1 MSITKHC
8 RACGEVF
15 RKRSLKSTESICPD
29 CRGDKGK
36 NRYKV
41 MANKTVDA
49 IATVESMEKQ
59 IEDLKTSIGILHD
72 TMVIEIES
80 QIMKGMDSI
89 VERIVNEKVNSL
101 KDIVISSMTK
111 AQKTKDE
118 VAELRRE
125 IRSMRTGNTR
135 LKNDMKAF
143 KEELQNNLKL
153 MLDGEWLDNGES
165 KK

>member
-1 MSITKHC
+1 MSITTVC

-15 RKRSLKSTESICPD
+15 RKRSLKSTERICPD

-41 MANKTVDA
+41 MANKTVNA
-49 IATVESMEKQ
+49 IATVENMEKQ
-59 IEDLKTSIGILHD
+59 IEDMKTSISILHD

-101 KDIVISSMTK
+101 KDIIISSMTK
-111 AQKTKDE
+111 AQKSKDE
-118 VAELRRE
+118 VAALRRE
-125 IRSMRTGNTR
+125 IKSMRTGNTR
-135 LKNDMKAF
+135 LKNDMKEF
-143 KEELQNNLKL
+143 REQQKHLFDSILKELK
-153 MLDGEWLDNGES
+153 
-165 KK
+165 K

>member
-1 MSITKHC
+1 MSITTEC
-8 RACGEVF
+8 RECRQVF
-15 RKRSLKSTESICPD
+15 KKRSLKSTEKICQA
-29 CRGDKGK
+29 CRGSGGR

-49 IATVESMEKQ
+49 IATVENMEKQ
-59 IEDLKTSIGILHD
+59 IEDMKTSISILHD

-101 KDIVISSMTK
+101 KDVIISSMTK

-143 KEELQNNLKL
+143 KEELQNNLEL
-153 MLDGEWLDNGES
+153 ILDGEWLDDKE
-165 KK
+165 

>member
-1 MSITKHC
+1 
-8 RACGEVF
+8 
-15 RKRSLKSTESICPD
+15 
-29 CRGDKGK
+29 
-36 NRYKV
+36 
-41 MANKTVDA
+41 MANKTVNA
-49 IATVESMEKQ
+49 IATVENMEKQ
-59 IEDLKTSIGILHD
+59 IEDMKTSISILHD

-101 KDIVISSMTK
+101 KDVIISSMTK

-135 LKNDMKAF
+135 LKNDMKEF
-143 KEELQNNLKL
+143 REQQKHLFDSILKELK
-153 MLDGEWLDNGES
+153 
-165 KK
+165 K

>member
-1 MSITKHC
+1 MSITTEC
-8 RACGEVF
+8 RVCGEVF
-15 RKRSLKSTESICPD
+15 RKRSLKSTEKICD
-29 CRGDKGK
+29 SCRGSGGR

-41 MANKTVDA
+41 MANKTVNA
-49 IATVESMEKQ
+49 IATVENMEKQ
-59 IEDLKTSIGILHD
+59 IEDMKTSISILHD

-101 KDIVISSMTK
+101 KDVIISSMTK
-111 AQKTKDE
+111 AQKTNDE

-135 LKNDMKAF
+135 LKNDMKEF
-143 KEELQNNLKL
+143 REQQKHLFDSILKELK
-153 MLDGEWLDNGES
+153 
-165 KK
+165 K

>member
-1 MSITKHC
+1 MSITRNC

-15 RKRSLKSTESICPD
+15 RKRSLKSTESICDD

-41 MANKTVDA
+41 MANKTVNA
-49 IATVESMEKQ
+49 IATVENIEKE
-59 IEDLKTSIGILHD
+59 IEAMKTSISILHD

-101 KDIVISSMTK
+101 KDIIVSSMTK
-111 AQKTKDE
+111 AQKTKGE
-118 VAELRRE
+118 VAELKKE
-125 IRSMRTGNTR
+125 IRSMRTGNSR
-135 LKNDMKAF
+135 LKNDMKEFREQQQRLFDAILVRIAQ
-143 KEELQNNLKL
+143 EGLK
-153 MLDGEWLDNGES
+153 
-165 KK
+165 K

>member
-41 MANKTVDA
+41 MTNKTVNA
-49 IATVESMEKQ
+49 IATVESMEKE
-59 IEDLKTSIGILHD
+59 IEDMKTSIGILHD

-101 KDIVISSMTK
+101 KDIIISSMTK

-118 VAELRRE
+118 VAELKKE

-135 LKNDMKAF
+135 LKNDMKEFREQQQQLFDAILVRIAQ
-143 KEELQNNLKL
+143 ERLK
-153 MLDGEWLDNGES
+153 
-165 KK
+165 K

>member
-1 MSITKHC
+1 MSITRNC

-15 RKRSLKSTESICPD
+15 RKRSLKSTESICED

-41 MANKTVDA
+41 MANKTVNA
-49 IATVESMEKQ
+49 IATVENMEKE
-59 IEDLKTSIGILHD
+59 IEAMKTSISILHD
-72 TMVIEIES
+72 TMVVEIES

-101 KDIVISSMTK
+101 KDIIISSMTK

-118 VAELRRE
+118 VAELKKE

-135 LKNDMKAF
+135 LKNDMKEFREQQQQLFDAILVRIAQ
-143 KEELQNNLKL
+143 EGLK
-153 MLDGEWLDNGES
+153 
-165 KK
+165 K